1 MAEKGGKMSSERET
15 DIVSVAL
22 LQKINGMVK
31 DMSRAEA
38 RVAQYV
44 LENPRQVISLSV
56 AELAEYSGVGDA
68 TVIRT
73 CRSMGFVSYQD
84 FKVSLI
90 KSLATPLSQESRTVV
105 SGDPPEVAVEKIFE
119 EGINTLQLTHNALS
133 AQQIIAAADRLRK
146 ARRIIILGLGRS
158 NSVAQDMYHKL
169 FCLGL
174 NVQALTDDHLQ
185 LIGAI
190 NCTEGDVMFAISH
203 SGSSIDIVECA
214 KLCKKKGGAVISL
227 TNAGKSPLSRIA
239 DIALFTTSRETQ
251 FQISAVSSRIAQL
264 TIIDCIQA
272 VISLK
277 MEGSDE
283 RFYEINMALKKKK
296 Y

>member
-133 AQQIIAAADRLRK
+133 AQQIIAPRTGCGRPGALLFWGWADPTLWH
-146 ARRIIILGLGRS
+146 RICITS
-158 NSVAQDMYHKL
+158 
-169 FCLGL
+169 C
-174 NVQALTDDHLQ
+174 
-185 LIGAI
+185 
-190 NCTEGDVMFAISH
+190 FAW
-203 SGSSIDIVECA
+203 G
-214 KLCKKKGGAVISL
+214 
-227 TNAGKSPLSRIA
+227 
-239 DIALFTTSRETQ
+239 
-251 FQISAVSSRIAQL
+251 
-264 TIIDCIQA
+264 
-272 VISLK
+272 
-277 MEGSDE
+277 
-283 RFYEINMALKKKK
+283 
-296 Y
+296 